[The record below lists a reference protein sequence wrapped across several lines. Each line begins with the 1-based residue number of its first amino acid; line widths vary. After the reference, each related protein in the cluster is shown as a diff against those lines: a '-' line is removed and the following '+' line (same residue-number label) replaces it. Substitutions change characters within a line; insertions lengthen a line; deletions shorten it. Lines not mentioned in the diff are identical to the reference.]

1 MPGRAGPAGWRAA
14 VRGLDGVMGIDWA
27 GGLNAMNAAGQAAPL
42 FILSFRHRDE
52 LSGIAEGAG
61 WQPLAARRIA
71 NAESRFLASGA
82 AVALVDAR
90 GALEEGKEAIRTLG
104 DPVEANAAALLVLV
118 SKTDAGALDELL
130 QAGATHFLVSPF
142 GEQQLLQAL
151 LYARRHAERVG
162 SVGARFGRRS
172 DEEGEGGSWRWE
184 PGSRTVEL
192 SAALARKAGLGDAE
206 GGRVTLLELFRKL
219 DADGRHAARAAVDRL
234 VATGEAT
241 AFAHRDSEGEAR
253 LAHHVRMS
261 AEGGAVVGRTE
272 TIGSSAMGRSRDPL
286 TGLRD
291 GAAVRAWI
299 ARRLADATEGEGPP
313 AIVLLLAVSR
323 FDAINAA
330 FGRATGDA
338 VLQAVARR
346 IERHVE
352 GEGRSRLVARVAGA
366 EFAVLLGRPSS
377 LAEGRF
383 LAGQLVEAIAR
394 PFMSGDHAITLAS
407 RVGVVAAAP
416 GDDQASLLRRASAA
430 LAEARSAESAPVRV
444 FEEGAETDTAL
455 GDQLAIDL
463 RRALDQDEIEIRF
476 QPQVSMADGT
486 IVGAEALA
494 RWRHPALGELGAVTL
509 FTVAERS
516 DYLAQLSD
524 HVQRKAIQEA
534 AAWPAALAGLR
545 LSVNI
550 TAADIIR
557 PGFAAQ
563 FLALVAAGGFDKAR
577 LTVEVTEGGLIE
589 DLGAAARLLADL
601 REGGLRV
608 AIDDFGTG
616 YSSLAYLKALPL
628 DYLKIDKRLSDDI
641 SGSPRDRIV
650 VRSVIDMARSLGL
663 EVIAEGVETEEQLGL
678 LAREGC
684 NLYQGFLCAPP
695 VTSVALAELVARWP
709 LPLRVTAV

>member
-1 MPGRAGPAGWRAA
+1 
-14 VRGLDGVMGIDWA
+14 MGMNWA
-27 GGLNAMNAAGQAAPL
+27 GGLNEMNAAGPAAPL

-52 LSGIAEGAG
+52 LSALAEDAG
-61 WQPLAARRIA
+61 WQPLAARRTA

-82 AVALVDAR
+82 SVALVDAR
-90 GALEEGKEAIRTLG
+90 GSIEEGKQAVRALG

-118 SKTDAGALDELL
+118 SRNDSESLDELR

-151 LYARRHAERVG
+151 LFARRHSERVG
-162 SVGARFGRRS
+162 GTGARFDRRS
-172 DEEGEGGSWRWE
+172 AADGAESGSWRWE

-192 SAALARKAGLGDAE
+192 SAALARKAGFGQAE

-219 DADGRHAARAAVDRL
+219 DADGRRAARGAVDRL

-261 AEGGAVVGRTE
+261 AEGGAIVGRTE
-272 TIGSSAMGRSRDPL
+272 TIGSAPLGRSRDPL

-291 GAAVRAWI
+291 GTAARTWI
-299 ARRLADATEGEGPP
+299 GRRLADAAEGEGAPVI
-313 AIVLLLAVSR
+313 ALLLAVSR

-330 FGRATGDA
+330 FGRATGDS

-352 GEGRSRLVARVAGA
+352 ADGRSRLVARVAGA
-366 EFAVLLGRPSS
+366 EFAVLLAAPAG
-377 LAEGRF
+377 LAEGAF

-416 GDDQASLLRRASAA
+416 GDDTAALLRRASAA
-430 LAEARSAESAPVRV
+430 LAEARTADSAPVRV

-455 GDQLAIDL
+455 GDQLAVDL

-476 QPQVSMADGT
+476 QPQVSIPGGA
-486 IVGAEALA
+486 ILGAEALA
-494 RWRHPALGELGAVTL
+494 RWRHPLLGELGALTL

-534 AAWPAALAGLR
+534 AAWPEALADLR
-545 LSVNI
+545 LSVNV
-550 TAADIIR
+550 TAADIVR

-563 FLALVAAGGFDKAR
+563 FLAMVAESGFATGR
-577 LTVEVTEGGLIE
+577 LTVEVTESGLIE
-589 DLGAAARLLADL
+589 DLGAAARLLAEL

-641 SGSPRDRIV
+641 SGSARDRIV

-684 NLYQGFLCAPP
+684 NLYQGFLCSPP
-695 VTSVALAELVARWP
+695 VTTEELAKLV
-709 LPLRVTAV
+709 